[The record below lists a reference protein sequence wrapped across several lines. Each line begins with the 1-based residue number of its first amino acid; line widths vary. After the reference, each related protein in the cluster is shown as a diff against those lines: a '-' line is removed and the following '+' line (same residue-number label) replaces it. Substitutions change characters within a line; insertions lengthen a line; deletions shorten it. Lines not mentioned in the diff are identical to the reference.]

1 MIIFFYLASDVSG
14 KGDSEG
20 EMFSRVRGGGKH
32 GIDQIVAGAE

>member
-1 MIIFFYLASDVSG
+1 MIIFVCYLVSDVSG

-32 GIDQIVAGAE
+32 GNDQAGAE